1 MSDNFVVTQVETDFD
16 YKRRLI
22 EVLCFQVLTT
32 DGQQLDE
39 LGEKWDTPRHIIE
52 VTLIKDEPHG

>member
-1 MSDNFVVTQVETDFD
+1 MSDNLVVTQVETDFD

-22 EVLCFQVLTT
+22 KVLCFQVLTT

-39 LGEKWDTPRHIIE
+39 LGKKWGTPRHIIE
-52 VTLIKDEPHG
+52 VTFDKG